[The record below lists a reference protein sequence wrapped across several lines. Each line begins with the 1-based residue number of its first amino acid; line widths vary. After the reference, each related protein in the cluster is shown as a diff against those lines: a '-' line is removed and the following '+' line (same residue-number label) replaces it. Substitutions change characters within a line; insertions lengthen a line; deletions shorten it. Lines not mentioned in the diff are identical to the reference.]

1 MRKLANLCQPSMSS
15 DSDGEEDGPAMLAAL
30 LRQRAT
36 PAPTWSQDQGRAWS
50 QARVLTALGPELLR
64 EASITLLNANEP

>member
-1 MRKLANLCQPSMSS
+1 MSS

-36 PAPTWSQDQGRAWS
+36 PAPTWSQDQGPSATSPPPPPLFNISHPRLKRVT
-50 QARVLTALGPELLR
+50 ARIMGMGSA
-64 EASITLLNANEP
+64 